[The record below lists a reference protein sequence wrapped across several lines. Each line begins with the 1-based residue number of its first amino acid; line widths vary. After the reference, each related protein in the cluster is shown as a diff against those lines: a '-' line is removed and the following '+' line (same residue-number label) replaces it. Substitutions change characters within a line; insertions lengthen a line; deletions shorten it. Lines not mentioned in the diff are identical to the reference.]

1 MQAALTL
8 LGVTASLAYAAPS
21 PCAANNTRQIVIFGP
36 WQGGDALLVNYTGP
50 FLNDR
55 PPHVQVGRSPD
66 VKVGQ
71 FACLANCR
79 AATSKAIEY
88 DVLGVVNKAASDVG
102 EVAHFTVFYGPDAKT
117 EVTTYCAED
126 TA

>member
-1 MQAALTL
+1 MLAKAAIVLAL
-8 LGVTASLAYAAPS
+8 SLSGVGAAPDNC
-21 PCAANNTRQIVIFGP
+21 PRNVTFTGP
-36 WQGGDALLVNYTGP
+36 WTGGDAWLVDYSGP

-117 EVTTYCAED
+117 EVATYCAED